1 MAYTLRR
8 GLALIGFNV
17 QGDIGPFTVY
27 TSRRGKFVVFDK
39 APPLT
44 SASYAQLVQRN
55 RWRGA
60 AQNWRELSEEKR
72 DDWERATRRL
82 QLVITGYNLWVYWQT
97 THDLPTIRTIERQS
111 GIDLVT

>member
-1 MAYTLRR
+1 MAFTLRR
-8 GLALIGFNV
+8 GLALAGFNV
-17 QGDIGPFTVY
+17 QGDIGPYTVY

-60 AQNWRELSEEKR
+60 AKLWRELLPN
-72 DDWERATRRL
+72 ERARWEEASKKLRL
-82 QLVITGYNLWVYWQT
+82 MLTGYNLYVYFST
-97 THDLPTIRTIERQS
+97 TNDLPTIRTIERQS
-111 GIDLVT
+111 GLDLVT